1 MGLGGVISGGGEGL
15 GVGLVTGFQHITL
28 FSGVEKTNY
37 NQSSEK

>member
-1 MGLGGVISGGGEGL
+1 MGLGGVISEGEGV
-15 GVGLVTGFQHITL
+15 GVGLVTGFQHITI